1 MTIIYA
7 DQKGMTVRR
16 CGLVDCLRNSVCFLS
31 DSVEIEGVRSP
42 KSKRISGFW
51 SILSLVA
58 DREI

>member
-7 DQKGMTVRR
+7 DPKGMTIRR
-16 CGLVDCLRNSVCFLS
+16 HGLVDRSRTYVCFLP
-31 DSVEIEGVRSP
+31 DGVEIEGVRSP